1 MVDALP
7 PPHLPVLLSP
17 PAFDPLDLTGAFA
30 RALRSLPVAAFI
42 LDTPDPVLRRAA
54 CEPLRD
60 AVQTA
65 DVALL
70 VADDPE
76 LAAAEGA
83 DGIHLTT
90 PLEDPSRLW
99 DNLGEEMQWGAVVEA
114 TRHAGMELADSGADY
129 VAMDVSRS
137 PVPVDLGLS
146 PSAED
151 LGQSPPSEGVVAVLT
166 WWAEMV
172 EVPVMLTGWGD
183 LQRLAPLLLTR
194 PDFVAIPASLWTDA
208 DGLARLAALLTSPQ
222 P

>member
-42 LDTPDPVLRRAA
+42 LDTPDPALRRAA

-129 VAMDVSRS
+129 VAMEVSQS
-137 PVPVDLGLS
+137 A
-146 PSAED
+146 SAEE
-151 LGQSPPSEGVVAVLT
+151 LVAVLT

-172 EVPVMLTGWGD
+172 EVPVMLTGWED
-183 LQRLAPLLLTR
+183 PQALAPLLATR

-208 DGLARLAALLTSPQ
+208 DALATLAALLTPPQ
-222 P
+222 S